1 MDMAW
6 IIYLYVID
14 LIGDLLDLLKYIP
27 YVNIIGAVFVSLNE
41 PVLANCVWAITN
53 PLLTYSN
60 YKAGSFE
67 QARMFGIFFVI
78 ALLGLVR
85 ELVI

>member
-1 MDMAW
+1 MK
-6 IIYLYVID
+6 
-14 LIGDLLDLLKYIP
+14 LLKYIP
-27 YVNIIGAVFVSLNE
+27 YVNIIGAMFVSLGQ
-41 PVLANCVWAITN
+41 PVLANVLWSITN

-60 YKAGSFE
+60 YKHWIDNPIECNNNSLA
-67 QARMFGIFFVI
+67 QARMFGVFFVI

>member
-1 MDMAW
+1 MN
-6 IIYLYVID
+6 
-14 LIGDLLDLLKYIP
+14 LLKYIP
-27 YVNIIGAVFVSLNE
+27 YVNMVGAVFVSTGS
-41 PVLANCVWAITN
+41 PALANCVWVITN

-67 QARMFGIFFVI
+67 QARMFGVFFVI
-78 ALLGLVR
+78 AVLGLVR